1 MATHE
6 CDQVERLERIEADIL
21 NHRAWRTATTT
32 QLTNIEIMMATVNER
47 MKHLC
52 STSDMATMTTRVA
65 NLESHAEKKSGFRAA
80 IVLTAI
86 GLVASIIT
94 AVYAYGGLSKQVDVN
109 TLRWEK
115 IMQTKAHEDIK

>member
-32 QLTNIEIMMATVNER
+32 QLTNIEIMMATANER
-47 MKHLC
+47 MKNLC
-52 STSDMATMTTRVA
+52 STSDMASVMNRVT
-65 NLESHAEKKSGFRAA
+65 NLEGHADRRSGFRVA

-86 GLVASIIT
+86 GLLGSLVWIGSLAER
-94 AVYAYGGLSKQVDVN
+94 VKVN
-109 TLRWEK
+109 TEK
-115 IMQTKAHEDIK
+115 WAASESHEKP

>member
-21 NHRAWRTATTT
+21 NHRAWRITTTT

-52 STSDMATMTTRVA
+52 STSDMASMTNRVA
-65 NLESHAEKKSGFRAA
+65 NLESHAEKRSGFRIA

-94 AVYAYGGLSKQVDVN
+94 AVYAYGGLAKQVDVN
-109 TLRWEK
+109 TGRWEK
-115 IMQTKAHEDIK
+115 IMQTKEHGYIK